1 MAESTAGSETANSDA
16 VNASSIAAPPTTT
29 SGPHGAGDTAVSWY
43 DASSPP
49 LANSQ
54 PVCYFTE
61 EQLIHFNAEHPVPV
75 GDWWEV
81 GDISHYIYSSA
92 PRADP
97 NVPRAWQRPPEQ
109 DRFKRQTD
117 IANPYVQYQNPLPA
131 RSTTMA
137 GGQGSPSSAKQQSTG
152 KKNSPKEP
160 RKQSSLMDTEIGR
173 ESWPVVEEGVFG
185 RGEGQGEG
193 ETKAEKDDAAVKMD
207 NTGTLLDLGEEAT
220 GHDMDKGKGKEV
232 EKSAFEQLLEL
243 EGFKMD
249 TVTATTTTTVA
260 VATTTTIT
268 ETKTRSTTLS
278 SKSSTTSSK
287 SQLRTNGSL
296 YMKELSLW
304 GTRFGDPEQAS
315 EPTTKETSANPPFTT
330 ADSSNDHSHDSNMDV
345 NAPFAP
351 SSSSSS
357 SSSSQP
363 IPSTVPDPAIT
374 TFVAQ
379 KFAKETRVP
388 FHPLGTELDLWD
400 AQLTSSKA
408 GPASDTE
415 TKDTDDRGYIK
426 RFQNKTKGKGT
437 GKGKESEAMPDERN
451 AMVKYD
457 PFQSLWLNAVKRFSI
472 EEEGKDIGR
481 WLKRST
487 SDNLR
492 MMEGEGMV
500 MVGREV
506 LKGESEKGIVSFD
519 ELEGFLNPGMGG

>member
-29 SGPHGAGDTAVSWY
+29 SGPH
-43 DASSPP
+43 
-49 LANSQ
+49 
-54 PVCYFTE
+54 
-61 EQLIHFNAEHPVPV
+61 EHPVPV

-117 IANPYVQYQNPLPA
+117 IANPYVQYQNSLPA

-152 KKNSPKEP
+152 KKNSHKEP

-220 GHDMDKGKGKEV
+220 GHDMDKGKGKGKEV
-232 EKSAFEQLLEL
+232 ERSAFEQLLEL
-243 EGFKMD
+243 EGFEMD
-249 TVTATTTTTVA
+249 TVTTTTTTTTVA

-268 ETKTRSTTLS
+268 ETKTRSATAS
-278 SKSSTTSSK
+278 SKSSTTSSR

-357 SSSSQP
+357 SSSQP

-379 KFAKETRVP
+379 EFAKETRVP
-388 FHPLGTELDLWD
+388 FNPLGTELDLWD

-472 EEEGKDIGR
+472 EEEGKDI
-481 WLKRST
+481 
-487 SDNLR
+487 
-492 MMEGEGMV
+492 
-500 MVGREV
+500 
-506 LKGESEKGIVSFD
+506 
-519 ELEGFLNPGMGG
+519 